1 MKYVGT
7 LLLAGA
13 LVAGCGEKAKEIS
26 EAMKTVQEMPKI
38 VENMEQSKN
47 EGEKFMAERAAK
59 GDTVAMP
66 YTELQK
72 LLPTSIDG
80 YKMEGEPGGSQQ
92 SMQGFSMSMA
102 EQHWVST
109 TGDTNNPARIHV
121 ILSDYGG
128 TTVSYGLAG
137 LAFTIQM
144 QSEDN
149 TQRVR
154 TYKTDFPYTY
164 ASETFRKDTKEAT
177 VMMGT
182 RYRYV
187 VNVRA
192 ENQTEDQTQKATAIA
207 MDIAKKLDGK

>member
-26 EAMKTVQEMPKI
+26 EAMKTAQELPKI
-38 VENMEQSKN
+38 AENIEQSQN
-47 EGEKFMAERAAK
+47 EMEKFMAERAAK

-72 LLPTSIDG
+72 FLPTSIDG
-80 YKMEGEPGGSQQ
+80 YKMEGEPAGNQQ
-92 SMQGFSMSMA
+92 SMGAFSMSMA
-102 EQHWVST
+102 EQNWVST

-128 TTVSYGLAG
+128 TGAGYGVAG
-137 LAFTIQM
+137 LAFTIQS

-149 TQRVR
+149 TQKMR
-154 TYKTDFPYTY
+154 TYKTDYPYTF
-164 ASETFRKDTKEAT
+164 AAETFRKDTKEAT
-177 VMMGT
+177 VTMGT
-182 RYRYV
+182 RYRYII
-187 VNVRA
+187 NVRA
-192 ENQTEDQTQKATAIA
+192 ENQTDDQTQKATAIA

>member
-7 LLLAGA
+7 FLLAGA

-26 EAMKTVQEMPKI
+26 EAMKTVQELPKI
-38 VENMEQSKN
+38 AENLEQNQN
-47 EGEKFMAERAAK
+47 EMEKFMAERAAK

-72 LLPTSIDG
+72 FLPTSMDG
-80 YKMEGEPGGSQQ
+80 YKLDGEPGGSQQ
-92 SMQGFSMSMA
+92 SMGAFSMSMA
-102 EQHWVST
+102 EQNWVST

-128 TTVSYGLAG
+128 TGAGYGVAG
-137 LAFTIQM
+137 LAFTIQS

-149 TQRVR
+149 TQKMR
-154 TYKTDFPYTY
+154 TYKTDYPYTF
-164 ASETFRKDTKEAT
+164 AAEVFRKDTKEAT
-177 VMMGT
+177 VTMGT
-182 RYRYV
+182 RYRYII
-187 VNVRA
+187 NVRA
-192 ENQTEDQTQKATAIA
+192 DNQTDAQTQKATAIA